1 MTGRG
6 EYFGKSDGLVS
17 PKDLAFY
24 GKPVKHCY
32 EFGKK
37 TAKTPSWDR
46 ASTKLWLDVYSP
58 CLKTPLTT
66 FCLTTLMNFNHY

>member
-37 TAKTPSWDR
+37 QPKPYDETE
-46 ASTKLWLDVYSP
+46 
-58 CLKTPLTT
+58 LTQN
-66 FCLTTLMNFNHY
+66 CG